1 MGTATGLVN
10 KRVSA
15 QEDFV
20 SSVPEDRTNRRS
32 ASVKDDRLDAIN
44 LLDLREQPL
53 GHGGLRDDE
62 AVWIIDDLG
71 VVHDHIPNRDAS
83 LGDGCSDAGQAFRVG
98 CVGM

>member
-62 AVWIIDDLG
+62 AVWIIDDLV
-71 VVHDHIPNRDAS
+71 VVHDHLPNRDAR
-83 LGDGCSDAGQAFRVG
+83 LVDARRLPGQAAELPCRR
-98 CVGM
+98 